1 MTRYFLAV
9 TLCWLCF
16 WGLYQLLLRR
26 ETFFRANRFYLL
38 GTLLLGLLIPLLDWP
53 RLPAPL
59 PGQVD
64 ALMVHLP
71 ELVIGA
77 QPTGTSS
84 AWSWTNLIAG
94 LYILGCATALVR
106 LLMSAHS
113 LYTLQRQCRREE
125 RPGYKLLVHPSI
137 QAPFSFGR
145 QLFWNGGLSLDER
158 EREAVLAHECAH
170 IRHGH
175 SLDILL
181 LEGLR
186 LAFWWCPLWYAY
198 SRSLREVHEYQADAA
213 VLRAIP
219 KRNYGRLLIRQA
231 LQGPAL
237 RLAHGLKHSSLKHR
251 IAMMTKPSSLQ
262 WKQLSYLLVIPL
274 ALAITWACQKNPA
287 APVIHPQPQPGK
299 YTMIGDSVVLLEEG
313 YTEEDILKIM
323 DFLKEHQLKKIR
335 IQGPP
340 TTATPESEE
349 AKSANAGKG
358 VFRVVEVMPVFGPC
372 GDLTGNDRQ
381 RCSQKNMLNYVYSQ
395 LKYPEAKKR
404 AGVEGTL
411 VIQFIINAEGQL
423 VEPRIARSLDPE
435 LDALALELVRSM
447 PPWEPGRQR
456 GKPVDVMFNLPVR
469 FSL

>member
-38 GTLLLGLLIPLLDWP
+38 GTLLLGLLIPLLEWP
-53 RLPAPL
+53 QLPAPL
-59 PGQVD
+59 PGRFEPLVVQ
-64 ALMVHLP
+64 LP
-71 ELVIGA
+71 ELVVDA
-77 QPTGTSS
+77 QTAASGP
-84 AWSWTNLIAG
+84 AWSWTNLITG

-125 RPGYKLLVHPSI
+125 RAGCTLLIHPSI
-137 QAPFSFGR
+137 QVPFSFGR
-145 QLFWNGGLSLDER
+145 QLFWDGGHAFDER

-213 VLRAIP
+213 VLQAIP

-251 IAMMTKPSSLQ
+251 IAMMTQQPSSLFSG
-262 WKQLSYLLVIPL
+262 WKYALVAPL
-274 ALAITWACQKNPA
+274 VAGLIFACNS
-287 APVIHPQPQPGK
+287 G
-299 YTMIGDSVVLLEEG
+299 EEEL
-313 YTEEDILKIM
+313 TEELAEPVRYEQVTQRDTLFVV
-323 DFLKEHQLKKIR
+323 DPETYE
-335 IQGPP
+335 
-340 TTATPESEE
+340 TTRRTEE
-349 AKSANAGKG
+349 VSFYRLA
-358 VFRVVEVMPVFGPC
+358 EQMPVFGSCP
-372 GDLTGNDRQ
+372 GRSSDGLQT
-381 RCSQKNMLNYVYSQ
+381 CSNRNLMQYVSSN
-395 LKYPEAKKR
+395 LKYPESAR
-404 AGVEGTL
+404 AEEVEGR
-411 VIQFIINAEGQL
+411 VIASFIIDKTGTVSNIE
-423 VEPRIARSLDPE
+423 IKRSLSASC
-435 LDALALELVRSM
+435 DAEVRRILGEM
-447 PPWEPGRQR
+447 PDWQPGTID
-456 GKPVDVMFNLPVR
+456 GKPVNVQLHLPVR
-469 FSL
+469 FQL